1 MKVNVKNL
9 LLILFAM
16 SVPLSSAICQDK
28 KSEKKIKVII
38 DDGSG
43 VKTVIDTTFT
53 NSPLPDS
60 VILKGGKVIYFTGSG
75 KEILTEKSPKNSL
88 VTVTTTG
95 NDEKNQEKTI
105 IITSDD
111 ATWTSKAEGDSPRH
125 IHSYSSSG
133 KSGEKPESYTVMVTD
148 NDQDLKAGADKV
160 IIIKDGKF
168 VKNEGDKDSDIL
180 EKLEKNDSESE
191 MTKYVIAKDGVVVT
205 VESNDEAKAKDI
217 IKVIENKL
225 DVNSEDSEKKV
236 VVKTETK
243 KTVKK

>member
-16 SVPLSSAICQDK
+16 SVPLSSAICQEK

-53 NSPLPDS
+53 NGPLPDS

-75 KEILTEKSPKNSL
+75 DEILTEKSPKNRL

-95 NDEKNQEKTI
+95 NDEKSREKTI

-111 ATWTSKAEGDSPRH
+111 ATRTSKAEGD
-125 IHSYSSSG
+125 
-133 KSGEKPESYTVMVTD
+133 
-148 NDQDLKAGADKV
+148 
-160 IIIKDGKF
+160 
-168 VKNEGDKDSDIL
+168 GDKDSDIL
-180 EKLEKNDSESE
+180 EKLEKNDSETE

-205 VESNDEAKAKDI
+205 VESNDETKAKDI

-225 DVNSEDSEKKV
+225 DVKSDDSEKKV

>member
-9 LLILFAM
+9 VLILFAM

-28 KSEKKIKVII
+28 KSEKRIKVII

-43 VKTVIDTTFT
+43 TKTIIDTTFT
-53 NSPLPDS
+53 NGPLPDS

-75 KEILTEKSPKNSL
+75 KEILTEKSPKNRL

-111 ATWTSKAEGDSPRH
+111 ATWTSKAEGD
-125 IHSYSSSG
+125 
-133 KSGEKPESYTVMVTD
+133 
-148 NDQDLKAGADKV
+148 
-160 IIIKDGKF
+160 
-168 VKNEGDKDSDIL
+168 GDKDSDIL
-180 EKLEKNDSESE
+180 EKLEKNDSETE

-205 VESNDEAKAKDI
+205 VESNDETKAKDI

-225 DVNSEDSEKKV
+225 DVNSEDSDKKV

-243 KTVKK
+243 KR

>member
-9 LLILFAM
+9 VLILFAM

-28 KSEKKIKVII
+28 KSEKRIKVII

-43 VKTVIDTTFT
+43 TKTIIDTTFT

-75 KEILTEKSPKNSL
+75 KEILTEKSPKNRL

-111 ATWTSKAEGDSPRH
+111 ATWTSKAEGD
-125 IHSYSSSG
+125 
-133 KSGEKPESYTVMVTD
+133 
-148 NDQDLKAGADKV
+148 
-160 IIIKDGKF
+160 
-168 VKNEGDKDSDIL
+168 GDKDSDIL
-180 EKLEKNDSESE
+180 EKLEKNDSETE

-205 VESNDEAKAKDI
+205 VESNDETKAKDI

-225 DVNSEDSEKKV
+225 DVNSEDSDKKV

-243 KTVKK
+243 KR